1 MKKIHKSLLITAT
14 LFSAAVNMNGCGAY
28 GPPPDEAMYNLEP
41 QVMEEQAVEHVV
53 EEPDY

>member
-28 GPPPDEAMYNLEP
+28 GPPPDEAVYNQEP
-41 QVMEEQAVEHVV
+41 QAVEERVA
-53 EEPDY
+53 ECISSS